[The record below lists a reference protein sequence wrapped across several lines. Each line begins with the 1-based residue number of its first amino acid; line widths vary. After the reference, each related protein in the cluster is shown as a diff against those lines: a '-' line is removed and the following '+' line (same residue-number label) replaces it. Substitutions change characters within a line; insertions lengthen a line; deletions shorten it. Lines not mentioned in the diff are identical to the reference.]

1 MRLGDISSISGKKNG
16 HLYRICLRWFVK
28 NFGYRGSI
36 TNVEVLERTWADAI
50 CGIVR
55 VRFEFRGPRGRT
67 GDGVAFL
74 DQWEVARAGR

>member
-1 MRLGDISSISGKKNG
+1 MRLGGISSLSGKKNG
-16 HLYRICLRWFVK
+16 HLYRICLQWFVK

-36 TNVEVLERTWADAI
+36 TNVEVLERTRTDAI

-55 VRFEFRGPRGRT
+55 VRFEFRGPNGRI

-74 DQWEVARAGR
+74 D